1 MPRLTE
7 AMKDVISCDKFRVGA
22 NNRLIREFPNGATQ
36 QVEDLLSFFRR
47 QTRRTETSK
56 YPEEEKTIVIPV
68 VAASELGIAQTN
80 FVTAKLG
87 L

>member
-1 MPRLTE
+1 MGQPNKL
-7 AMKDVISCDKFRVGA
+7 KLVI
-22 NNRLIREFPNGATQ
+22 L
-36 QVEDLLSFFRR
+36 FRR

-68 VAASELGIAQTN
+68 VAASEMGIAQTN